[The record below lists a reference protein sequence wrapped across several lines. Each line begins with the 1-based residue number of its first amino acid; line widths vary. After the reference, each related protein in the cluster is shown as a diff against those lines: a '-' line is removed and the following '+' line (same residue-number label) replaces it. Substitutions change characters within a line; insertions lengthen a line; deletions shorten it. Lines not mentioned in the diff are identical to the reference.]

1 MLAWIQLD
9 KWTRTFSQLNKLN
22 EVINTLIYKAQIY
35 SGENDECSVL
45 VTRNNEIIMIKLLIK
60 TNECSMIYKNMNIV

>member
-1 MLAWIQLD
+1 MQRNE
-9 KWTRTFSQLNKLN
+9 WTRTFSQLNKLN

-60 TNECSMIYKNMNIV
+60 TNECSRLHKNMNIV